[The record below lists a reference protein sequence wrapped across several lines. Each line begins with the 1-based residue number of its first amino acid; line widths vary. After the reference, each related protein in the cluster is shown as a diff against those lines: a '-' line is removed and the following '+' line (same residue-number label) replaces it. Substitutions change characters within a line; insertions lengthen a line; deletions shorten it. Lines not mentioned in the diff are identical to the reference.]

1 MAVSLKDHKDTQ
13 VSATTFIHTLVYT
26 YEVQE
31 GITAHCQSPHRHH
44 GRQGLCSTD
53 GAPPSNQFVHAETVV
68 RQSQHSIEEP
78 HQLSAVSSFGLSVLG
93 AQSTWEGELSHTA
106 RPLLSGE
113 RVPLARRGACREKVS
128 KC

>member
-78 HQLSAVSSFGLSVLG
+78 HPAVSSQLVWTECAGSSVHLG
-93 AQSTWEGELSHTA
+93 GRTITHCKASLIGRESPSGKERRMQGESF
-106 RPLLSGE
+106 
-113 RVPLARRGACREKVS
+113 
-128 KC
+128 